1 MACHDCSALHLEW
14 CCVQLDILQL
24 REVYGMMTM
33 NLPRSLVLLVL
44 YTYVLMTV
52 ECVEARYIN

>member
-1 MACHDCSALHLEW
+1 M
-14 CCVQLDILQL
+14 QLDILQL